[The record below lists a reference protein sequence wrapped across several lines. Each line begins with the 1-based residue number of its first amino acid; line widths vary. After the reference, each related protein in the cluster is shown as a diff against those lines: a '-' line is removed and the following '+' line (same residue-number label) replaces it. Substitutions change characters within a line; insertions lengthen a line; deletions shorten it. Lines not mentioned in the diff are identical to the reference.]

1 MKPHSTRSNA
11 NASAPIAQDFEFSH
25 LRDQLVK
32 IRFDD
37 TSVYLSE
44 ETAWDVLYEMAAFL
58 AQNDEKD
65 YPQHDDEMD
74 DDRIRESK
82 RTLSLLQAYS
92 SPQHRKYYS

>member
-1 MKPHSTRSNA
+1 MKTPFPRIP
-11 NASAPIAQDFEFSH
+11 APARNFEFSH

-37 TSVYLSE
+37 TSVYLDE

-65 YPQHDDEMD
+65 YPEQDDDHSVD

-82 RTLSLLQAYS
+82 RTLSLLQQFS